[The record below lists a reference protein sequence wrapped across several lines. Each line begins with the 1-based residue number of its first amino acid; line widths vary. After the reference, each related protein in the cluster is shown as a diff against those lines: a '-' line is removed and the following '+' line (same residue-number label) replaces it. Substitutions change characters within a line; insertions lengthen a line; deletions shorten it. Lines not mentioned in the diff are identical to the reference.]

1 ADGRETKQL
10 ESSYISFSEDKDRHV
25 FIAKGKIKYK
35 KVVFEVEDRWRIG
48 PIGLFTVNRNLTV
61 SGDLEGGFM
70 SAVQLTPDIS
80 TKRDAVFLFA
90 PGMIY
95 GTTSHLPEWAVGGTR
110 SKDIIQIREDRLG
123 APLLGMYF

>member
-1 ADGRETKQL
+1 FLSGCISQKETRRLTEDICFYFERNATHGWGITVKRDGRTVAFNEHPINIEIADGRETKQL

-61 SGDLEGGFM
+61 
-70 SAVQLTPDIS
+70 
-80 TKRDAVFLFA
+80 
-90 PGMIY
+90 
-95 GTTSHLPEWAVGGTR
+95 
-110 SKDIIQIREDRLG
+110 
-123 APLLGMYF
+123 